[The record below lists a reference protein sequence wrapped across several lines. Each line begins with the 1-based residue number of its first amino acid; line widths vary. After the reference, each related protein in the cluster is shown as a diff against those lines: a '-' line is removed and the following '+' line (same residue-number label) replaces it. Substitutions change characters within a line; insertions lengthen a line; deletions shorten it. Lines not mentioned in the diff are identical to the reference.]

1 MYWLTHAITTI
12 ADEHPFRYSVSIE
25 EMKQSTLAA
34 GRHVLLETDEEVQ
47 DLDGEKLQKK
57 LQEASDKTAKATYDA
72 AMKCF
77 DDCVETGSLQI
88 RLNY

>member
-1 MYWLTHAITTI
+1 ML
-12 ADEHPFRYSVSIE
+12 SV
-25 EMKQSTLAA
+25 
-34 GRHVLLETDEEVQ
+34 VLLLTTPIFLTLQ

-57 LQEASDKTAKATYDA
+57 LQEANDKTAKSIYDA

-77 DDCVETGSLQI
+77 GDCIETGSLQI

>member
-1 MYWLTHAITTI
+1 MPSMGLLLTTPIFLI
-12 ADEHPFRYSVSIE
+12 
-25 EMKQSTLAA
+25 L
-34 GRHVLLETDEEVQ
+34 Q

-57 LQEASDKTAKATYDA
+57 LQEANDKTAKSTYDA

-77 DDCVETGSLQI
+77 GDCVETGSLQI

>member
-1 MYWLTHAITTI
+1 MGLLLTTPIFLI
-12 ADEHPFRYSVSIE
+12 
-25 EMKQSTLAA
+25 L
-34 GRHVLLETDEEVQ
+34 Q

-57 LQEASDKTAKATYDA
+57 LQEANDKTAKSTYDA

-77 DDCVETGSLQI
+77 GDCVETGSLQI